1 MELSALIDHLRG
13 GLIVS
18 CQALA
23 DEPLFGAEHMAAMAR
38 AAVSAGAIAIRAN
51 GPADIAA
58 IRLAVPVPIIGLFK
72 VDLPGFEV
80 RVTPALEY
88 ASQVAAAGADM
99 VALDATDR
107 PRPGGLGA
115 GELIEQVR
123 HLTGCPV
130 LADVST
136 LEEGLAAAQSG
147 AEFVAPTLSGYTSY
161 SPSQTAPDFKLLEAL
176 VDHLRPREVP
186 VIAEGRIVTPEQ
198 AARALA
204 LGAHAVVVGSAI
216 TRPQWITARF
226 VEAIRKEGAA

>member
-1 MELSALIDHLRG
+1 VELSALIDHLRG

-23 DEPLFGAEHMAAMAR
+23 DEPLFGTLHMEAMAR

-58 IRLAVPVPIIGLFK
+58 IRLAVRVPIIGLFK
-72 VDLPGFEV
+72 ADLPGFEV
-80 RVTPALEY
+80 RITPASDY
-88 ASQVAAAGADM
+88 ARQVAAAGAD
-99 VALDATDR
+99 VIAVDATDR
-107 PRPGGLGA
+107 PHPGGVRP

-123 HLTGCPV
+123 RLTGRPV

-147 AEFVAPTLSGYTSY
+147 AEFVASTLSGYTSY
-161 SPSQTAPDFKLLEAL
+161 SPSQTAPDFKLIEAL
-176 VDHLRPREVP
+176 VEHLRPQGVA
-186 VIAEGRIVTPEQ
+186 VIAEGRIATPEQ

-226 VEAIRKEGAA
+226 VEAIRNGRVA